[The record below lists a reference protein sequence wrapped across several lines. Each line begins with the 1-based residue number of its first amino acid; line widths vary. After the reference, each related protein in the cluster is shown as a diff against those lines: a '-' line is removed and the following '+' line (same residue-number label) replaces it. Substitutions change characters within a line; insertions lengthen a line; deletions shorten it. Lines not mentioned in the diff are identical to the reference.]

1 MYNLT
6 TYPHLVGFFE
16 ALGVDTAPSDM
27 SFALS
32 MDNGRLE
39 WGSDNLDTV
48 FAQVWMEFAHVWMG
62 RGCTCPASWSPTDI
76 IICGAIT
83 FWALLWCPSSIVCCT
98 LLPFHHR

>member
-1 MYNLT
+1 MEGAGVIIVHALPSHQRRLTPSSHFSLPCQLYNLTTYPPCQVYNLT

-16 ALGVDTAPSDM
+16 ELGVDTAPSDM

-48 FAQVWMEFAHVWMG
+48 FAQVWMG
-62 RGCTCPASWSPTDI
+62 
-76 IICGAIT
+76 
-83 FWALLWCPSSIVCCT
+83 
-98 LLPFHHR
+98 LPR